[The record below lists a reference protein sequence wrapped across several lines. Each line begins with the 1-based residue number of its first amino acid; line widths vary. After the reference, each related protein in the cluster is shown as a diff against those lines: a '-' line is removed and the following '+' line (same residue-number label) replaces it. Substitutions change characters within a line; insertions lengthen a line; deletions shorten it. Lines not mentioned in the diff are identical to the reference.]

1 MTREEKKRAID
12 CANEILSDL
21 IGEFQKANC
30 NGSEPMFGDVRLVK
44 KCDYD
49 DCADTDCIFSL
60 QTYLIHDFSLIEKTD
75 LVFNI
80 RGTKKIAKY
89 VYAVIDYEI
98 WQMNQD
104 AMKRMG

>member
-1 MTREEKKRAID
+1 
-12 CANEILSDL
+12 
-21 IGEFQKANC
+21 
-30 NGSEPMFGDVRLVK
+30 
-44 KCDYD
+44 
-49 DCADTDCIFSL
+49 
-60 QTYLIHDFSLIEKTD
+60 LIEKTD

-104 AMKRMG
+104 TMKRMG